1 MSAKVITPQELKT
14 LLDKGEAVLID
25 VREPGEYKDKSI
37 PGALNVPLG
46 NLDPEA
52 LKGLEGKTIVV
63 HCQAGNRSAKAA
75 EKLGA
80 CKLEICDLKGGIQ
93 NWENSGMNV
102 CKDAKCARLPL
113 MRQVQLTIGLFV
125 IAGCLL
131 TYFVNPSFLI
141 IPFIMGLGLTNA
153 GLTGWCG
160 LAKFMGL
167 MPWNR

>member
-1 MSAKVITPQELKT
+1 MHEGKAF
-14 LLDKGEAVLID
+14 LID
-25 VREPGEYKDKSI
+25 VREPSEYKEKNI

-52 LKGLEGKTIVV
+52 LKGLEGKILVI

-75 EKLGA
+75 EKLSA
-80 CKLEICDLKGGIQ
+80 CTGEIYDLEGGIQ
-93 NWENSGMNV
+93 NWEKCGMGV
-102 CKDAKCARLPL
+102 CSNGKCAKLPL

-125 IAGCLL
+125 IAGCVL
-131 TYFVNPSFLI
+131 TYFVNPAFLI
-141 IPFIMGLGLTNA
+141 IPFLMGLGLTNA

-160 LAKFMGL
+160 LAKLLGF